1 MDEIDDEFDV
11 KLGKIG
17 NRQTKKAAS
26 YLRRVRQEAQKAGA
40 SSQRA
45 SSFTGG
51 RIGRGHAQGATLAG
65 RGRATGQ
72 RRVVVKARIVRIKS
86 GETGAVRAHLRYVQR
101 DGVTREGTPGELYD
115 AEADR
120 ADAKAFTERSASD
133 RHQFRFIVAPED
145 SAELADLK
153 PFVRDLMRQME
164 QDFGTRLDWV
174 AADHFNTGHPHTHL
188 VLRGRDDQGDD
199 LVIARDYISH
209 GLRARAADLIT
220 RELGPETEIE
230 AARKLQQ
237 EVTAERLT
245 RLDRAIVR
253 DARDGHLDVGAQPQ
267 KDSAWH
273 AARTGRLRT
282 LERMGLAEEEI
293 PGRWRI
299 DAELEAKLRRM
310 GERGDI
316 IKTMHRELGEAGLA
330 RAAGNYA
337 IFDPARDGQR
347 VIGRIVGEGFSD
359 ELSER
364 RYVVIDGADGRTHY
378 AEIGA
383 LAGHDDAPVRNT
395 IVELRPRS
403 AEPREIDRTIARIAD
418 ANRGIY
424 SDQLHREF
432 DRKASGE
439 FIAAHVR
446 RLETMRQD
454 GLVSRS
460 VEGGWSVGA
469 DHLDRA
475 LRYEALHRSRNPVQ
489 IVVLSWQ
496 RLEDLPQVVGAT
508 WLDRKLVSKDR
519 DAFASMGFGAEV
531 EIALRTRR
539 QWLIDQGFAREEE
552 GQVRYARNMLRTLEV
567 RELARTA
574 ADISARTGLEFR
586 DVKPGDSVGGTYRRM
601 LTLNSGRFA
610 LIERSHDFALV
621 PWRPVLERARGQLVT
636 GSVGG
641 GGISWSIGQKR
652 GLGIS

>member
-1 MDEIDDEFDV
+1 
-11 KLGKIG
+11 
-17 NRQTKKAAS
+17 
-26 YLRRVRQEAQKAGA
+26 
-40 SSQRA
+40 
-45 SSFTGG
+45 
-51 RIGRGHAQGATLAG
+51 
-65 RGRATGQ
+65 
-72 RRVVVKARIVRIKS
+72 
-86 GETGAVRAHLRYVQR
+86 
-101 DGVTREGTPGELYD
+101 
-115 AEADR
+115 
-120 ADAKAFTERSASD
+120 
-133 RHQFRFIVAPED
+133 
-145 SAELADLK
+145 
-153 PFVRDLMRQME
+153 
-164 QDFGTRLDWV
+164 
-174 AADHFNTGHPHTHL
+174 
-188 VLRGRDDQGDD
+188 
-199 LVIARDYISH
+199 
-209 GLRARAADLIT
+209 
-220 RELGPETEIE
+220 
-230 AARKLQQ
+230 
-237 EVTAERLT
+237 
-245 RLDRAIVR
+245 
-253 DARDGHLDVGAQPQ
+253 
-267 KDSAWH
+267 
-273 AARTGRLRT
+273 
-282 LERMGLAEEEI
+282 MGLAEEEI

-383 LAGHDDAPVRNT
+383 LAGHDDAPVRNA

-586 DVKPGDSVGGTYRRM
+586 DVKPGDSVSGTYRRM

-610 LIERSHDFALV
+610 LIELSHDFALV